1 MKFLLNL
8 IPAPY
13 RFGAAIAGLI
23 FIAVASASL
32 GGWGAWKI
40 ATWRANDAWQDKV
53 TELETSVTNL
63 KQDVQDRDTS
73 IKGLQASIK
82 TQNDAIAALELATA
96 ETARLQAEARKAAEV
111 QAKAAAKRVAD
122 LQRMLKSGATPEDAM
137 KAYWEASAP
146 NRQETRQ

>member
-13 RFGAAIAGLI
+13 RFGAAIVGLI
-23 FIAVASASL
+23 FIALASASL

-40 ATWRANDAWQDKV
+40 ATWRANDAWQEKVTAAENKV
-53 TELETSVTNL
+53 TEL
-63 KQDVQDRDTS
+63 KQDLQDRDTS
-73 IKGLQASIK
+73 IKDLKASID
-82 TQNDAIAALELATA
+82 TQNRAIAALELATA
-96 ETARLQAEARKAAEV
+96 ETSRLQEEARKAAEI

-137 KAYWEASAP
+137 KAYWEASRWP
-146 NRQETRQ
+146 EPR

>member
-13 RFGAAIAGLI
+13 RFAAAIAGLI
-23 FIAVASASL
+23 FIAAASASI

-40 ATWRANDAWQDKV
+40 ATSRANDAWQERVTAAENKV
-53 TELETSVTNL
+53 TEL
-63 KQDVQDRDTS
+63 KQDLQDRDTS
-73 IKGLQASIK
+73 IKDLKASID
-82 TQNDAIAALELATA
+82 TQNRAIAALELATA
-96 ETARLQAEARKAAEV
+96 ETSRLQEEARKAAEI

-137 KAYWEASAP
+137 KAYWEASRWP
-146 NRQETRQ
+146 EPR

>member
-1 MKFLLNL
+1 M
-8 IPAPY
+8 
-13 RFGAAIAGLI
+13 
-23 FIAVASASL
+23 
-32 GGWGAWKI
+32 
-40 ATWRANDAWQDKV
+40 
-53 TELETSVTNL
+53 ETSVTNL